1 MPAQTPPP
9 WPPSP
14 MWETDSDPELD
25 DPTLILAAANHS
37 RLRRR
42 PAVAVRSQDTADTT
56 DPRST
61 PTPLFCGTEIEA
73 TDAWWDAHSPASVP
87 FLPIPL
93 SGTPARPRKRPRR
106 SNGCGA
112 RVHADVRPVRTGGR
126 WLGGRDGVVGTVVVP
141 LETRYFD
148 SADAAALGLRG
159 GPGCGCSVDGVGCAI
174 CGNPLGTVT
183 TPCRTHRTPLASTR
197 RSTKGEIHYTF
208 LPTAVSPP
216 ISTQQTVRARPRS
229 PSPLRSPEAESPG
242 DQPPPLIAASPIPED
257 EQELGEVASQMRAR
271 MRYRARARLAWSTA
285 PGTIPPGPS
294 ASIISTDASS
304 RTDDTA
310 PGMSSSSLA
319 LPAATMD
326 TWLMPLPYIGPAPY
340 VGPAPIPTAAAS
352 IPIQPTP
359 VSEST
364 SAPAPVESTSTSAPT
379 SASSSA
385 PRLRRTATSRADLGL
400 HGHRAASSTSS
411 SWTYVSG
418 AGTTTTF
425 NSIPRRTP
433 PSFPSVSEQEA
444 WLAAGSS
451 GSGATSEVGTTRR
464 RRASVPY
471 LREPLDWGVEGGL
484 VAMDV
489 DSEAQVQGSVE
500 ADTTAGGL
508 VHTVTVDAGG
518 GSVHVVD
525 GEVGQGAVER

>member
-56 DPRST
+56 EPRST

-159 GPGCGCSVDGVGCAI
+159 GGPGCGCTVDGVGCAI

-197 RSTKGEIHYTF
+197 RSTKSEIHYTF

-229 PSPLRSPEAESPG
+229 PSPLRSPDVESPG

-294 ASIISTDASS
+294 ASIIPTDASS
-304 RTDDTA
+304 RTDDA
-310 PGMSSSSLA
+310 PLGSSSSSLS

-326 TWLMPLPYIGPAPY
+326 TWLVPLPYIGPAPY
-340 VGPAPIPTAAAS
+340 VGPGPAPTAAAS
-352 IPIQPTP
+352 IPIQPSPASETTP
-359 VSEST
+359 T
-364 SAPAPVESTSTSAPT
+364 PAPVEPSTSV
-379 SASSSA
+379 
-385 PRLRRTATSRADLGL
+385 PRLRRTATSRADLGVGL
-400 HGHRAASSTSS
+400 HRDRPASSSSASSS
-411 SWTYVSG
+411 SWTWVSG
-418 AGTTTTF
+418 AGTTMNF
-425 NSIPRRTP
+425 NSIPRRTT

-471 LREPLDWGVEGGL
+471 LREPLAWGEDGMVEP
-484 VAMDV
+484 MDV
-489 DSEAQVQGSVE
+489 DSEAQGQGETS
-500 ADTTAGGL
+500 AGGL
-508 VHTVTVDAGG
+508 VHPVTVDAGG

-525 GEVGQGAVER
+525 GEAGQGAVER